1 MKKLNGIRLSHRK
14 GTAASQTVTLPVPE
28 KVTIPMLMNMGTP
41 CTPLVKTGDTVCVGQ
56 KIGDTDAFMSVPVH
70 SSVSGIV
77 TAVSEMKL
85 AGGSSCKTVVIEA
98 DGKQTVS
105 EDAKPPEIHSKEDF
119 IKAIRESGIAGLGGA
134 GFPTH
139 IKLSPGSAVDTLII
153 NAAECEPYITAD
165 HRQMLEDSSS
175 IIDGIL
181 TVMKY
186 LKISSAIIGIESNK
200 PDAVSLMTQKAENHP
215 EISVKVLPS
224 VYPQG
229 AEKVLIYNTTGRI
242 VMEGQLPADAGVIV
256 MNVSTAA
263 GISHFLKTGMPL
275 IQKRIT
281 VDGDI
286 VAKPCNVSA
295 PIGTPF
301 SDILSFAQCD
311 TQKLKK
317 LIAGGPMM
325 GTCAFDIN
333 TPVVKGT
340 NAILAFEKYS
350 EPAVTN
356 CIRCGRC
363 IKACPFRLMP
373 TELEKAYLKRDIA
386 ALKAFKV
393 TLCMNC
399 GCCTYVCPA
408 GRKLAE
414 TNQLAKALSLIHI

>member
-1 MKKLNGIRLSHRK
+1 MKKLNGILLSHRK
-14 GTAASQTVTLPVPE
+14 GTAASQTVTLPLPE
-28 KVTIPMLMNMGTP
+28 KVTIPMLMNMGAP
-41 CTPLVKTGDTVCVGQ
+41 CTPLVKPGDAVCVGQ

-70 SSVSGIV
+70 SSVSGKV
-77 TAVSEMKL
+77 TAVSDIKL
-85 AGGSSCKTVVIEA
+85 SNGNVCKAVTIET
-98 DGKQTVS
+98 DGEQTVS
-105 EDAKPPEIHSKEDF
+105 EEVKTPEINSVEDF
-119 IKAIRESGIAGLGGA
+119 IKAIRESGITGLGGA

-139 IKLSPGSAVDTLII
+139 IKLSTKSAVNTLII
-153 NAAECEPYITAD
+153 NAAECEPYITSD
-165 HRQMLEDSSS
+165 HRQMLEDGDSV
-175 IIDGIL
+175 IDGIL

-186 LKISSAIIGIESNK
+186 LKIGSAVIGIESNK
-200 PDAVSLMTQKAENHP
+200 PDAISLMTEKTKSHP

-224 VYPQG
+224 IYPQG

-263 GISHFLKTGMPL
+263 GISHYLKTGMPL
-275 IQKRIT
+275 TQKRIT

-286 VAKPCNVSA
+286 TAKPCNVFA

-311 TQKLKK
+311 TSRLKK

-325 GTCAFDIN
+325 GACAFNPD

-350 EPAVTN
+350 EPVVTN

-373 TELEKAYLKRDIA
+373 TELEKAYLRRDIA
-386 ALKAFKV
+386 SLKTLKV

-414 TNQLAKALSLIHI
+414 TNQLAKALIPRN

>member
-1 MKKLNGIRLSHRK
+1 MKKLNGILLSHRK
-14 GTAASQTVTLPVPE
+14 GTAASQTVTLPLPE
-28 KVTIPMLMNMGTP
+28 KVTIPMLMNMGAP
-41 CTPLVKTGDTVCVGQ
+41 CTPLVKPGDAVCVGQ

-70 SSVSGIV
+70 SSVSGKV
-77 TAVSEMKL
+77 TAVSDIKL
-85 AGGSSCKTVVIEA
+85 SNGNVRKAVTIET
-98 DGKQTVS
+98 DGEQTVS
-105 EDAKPPEIHSKEDF
+105 EEVKPPEINSAEDF
-119 IKAIRESGIAGLGGA
+119 IKAIRESGITGLGGA

-139 IKLSPGSAVDTLII
+139 IKLSTKSAVNTLII
-153 NAAECEPYITAD
+153 NAAECEPYITSD
-165 HRQMLEDSSS
+165 HRQMLEDGGSV
-175 IIDGIL
+175 IDGIL

-186 LKISSAIIGIESNK
+186 LKIGSAVIGIESNK
-200 PDAVSLMTQKAENHP
+200 PDAISLMTEKTKSHP

-224 VYPQG
+224 IYPQG

-263 GISHFLKTGMPL
+263 GISHYLKTGMPL
-275 IQKRIT
+275 TQKRIT

-286 VAKPCNVSA
+286 TAKPCNVFA

-311 TQKLKK
+311 TSRLKK

-325 GTCAFDIN
+325 GACAFNPD

-350 EPAVTN
+350 EPVVTN

-373 TELEKAYLKRDIA
+373 TELEKAYLRRDIA
-386 ALKAFKV
+386 SLKTLKV

-414 TNQLAKALSLIHI
+414 TNQLAKALIPRN

>member
-14 GTAASQTVTLPVPE
+14 GTAASQTVTLPLPE
-28 KVTIPMLMNMGTP
+28 KVTIPMLMNMGAP
-41 CTPLVKTGDTVCVGQ
+41 CTPLVKPGDAVCVGQ

-70 SSVSGIV
+70 SSVSGKV
-77 TAVSEMKL
+77 TAVSDMRL
-85 AGGSSCKTVVIEA
+85 ANGNVCKAVTIKT
-98 DGKQTVS
+98 DGEQTVS
-105 EDAKPPEIHSKEDF
+105 EEVKPPEINSAEDF
-119 IKAIRESGIAGLGGA
+119 IKAIRESGITGLGGA

-139 IKLSPGSAVDTLII
+139 IKLSTKSAVDTLII
-153 NAAECEPYITAD
+153 NAAECEPYITSD
-165 HRQMLEDSSS
+165 HRQMLEDGDSV
-175 IIDGIL
+175 IDGIL

-186 LKISSAIIGIESNK
+186 LKIGSAVIGIESNK
-200 PDAVSLMTQKAENHP
+200 PDAISLMTEKTKSHP

-224 VYPQG
+224 IYPQG

-263 GISHFLKTGMPL
+263 GISHYLKTGMPL
-275 IQKRIT
+275 TQKRIT

-286 VAKPCNVSA
+286 TAKPCNVFA

-311 TQKLKK
+311 TSRLKK

-325 GTCAFDIN
+325 GACAFDPD

-350 EPAVTN
+350 EPVVTN

-363 IKACPFRLMP
+363 IKACPFKLMP
-373 TELEKAYLKRDIA
+373 TELEKAYLRRDIA
-386 ALKAFKV
+386 SLKTLKV

-414 TNQLAKALSLIHI
+414 TNQLAKALIPRN

>member
-1 MKKLNGIRLSHRK
+1 MKKLNGILLSHRK
-14 GTAASQTVTLPVPE
+14 GTAASQTVTLPLPE
-28 KVTIPMLMNMGTP
+28 KVTIPMLMNMGAP
-41 CTPLVKTGDTVCVGQ
+41 CTPLVKPGDAVCVGQ

-70 SSVSGIV
+70 SSVSGKV
-77 TAVSEMKL
+77 TAVSDIKL
-85 AGGSSCKTVVIEA
+85 SNGNVCKAVTIET
-98 DGKQTVS
+98 DGEQTVS
-105 EDAKPPEIHSKEDF
+105 EEVKPPEINSAEDF
-119 IKAIRESGIAGLGGA
+119 IKAIRESGITGLGGA

-139 IKLSPGSAVDTLII
+139 IKLSTKSAVDTLII
-153 NAAECEPYITAD
+153 NAAECEPYITSD
-165 HRQMLEDSSS
+165 HRQMLEDGDSV
-175 IIDGIL
+175 IDGIL

-186 LKISSAIIGIESNK
+186 LKIGSAVIGIESNK
-200 PDAVSLMTQKAENHP
+200 PDAISLMTEKTKSHP

-224 VYPQG
+224 IYPQG

-263 GISHFLKTGMPL
+263 EISHYLKTGMPL
-275 IQKRIT
+275 TQKRIT

-286 VAKPCNVSA
+286 TAKPCNVFA

-311 TQKLKK
+311 TSRLKK
-317 LIAGGPMM
+317 LIAGGSMM
-325 GTCAFDIN
+325 GACAFNPD

-350 EPAVTN
+350 EPVVTN

-373 TELEKAYLKRDIA
+373 TELEKAYLRRDIA
-386 ALKAFKV
+386 SLKTLKV

-414 TNQLAKALSLIHI
+414 TNQLAKALIPRN